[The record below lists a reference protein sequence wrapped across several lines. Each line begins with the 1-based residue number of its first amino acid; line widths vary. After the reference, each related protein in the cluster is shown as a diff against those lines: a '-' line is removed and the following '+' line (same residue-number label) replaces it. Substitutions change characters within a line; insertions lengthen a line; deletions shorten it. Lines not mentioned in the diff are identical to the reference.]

1 MTRLAI
7 VSGGQTG
14 VDRAALDVAMAKEI
28 PYSGWCPRG
37 GVAEDLNE
45 LGPVLLTKYGLRE
58 TPSDLP
64 EQRTAW
70 NVRDSNATLL
80 IGRAEL
86 SKGTLFT
93 KLCAEL
99 IFLRPFHVVDLE
111 ARDALYL
118 TSHWV
123 TSLIEELRANEFCL
137 NVAGPRESESPGIY
151 VAAFTFIYG
160 LLDPFCSAT
169 GAK

>member
-1 MTRLAI
+1 
-7 VSGGQTG
+7 
-14 VDRAALDVAMAKEI
+14 MAGLQKTLTN
-28 PYSGWCPRG
+28 S
-37 GVAEDLNE
+37 VH
-45 LGPVLLTKYGLRE
+45 VLLTKYGLRE

-137 NVAGPRESESPGIY
+137 NVAGPRESESRRNLRGCSHIHRRTAGPIL
-151 VAAFTFIYG
+151 FS
-160 LLDPFCSAT
+160 DRSEMSSAT
-169 GAK
+169 

>member
-1 MTRLAI
+1 MTRLSI

-14 VDRAALDVAMAKEI
+14 VDRAALDVAMTKEI

-37 GVAEDLNE
+37 GIAEDLAE
-45 LGPVLLTKYGLRE
+45 LGPILLTKYGLRE
-58 TPSDLP
+58 TPSDLV

-80 IGRAEL
+80 IGRVEL

-99 IFLRPFHVVDLE
+99 IFLRPFHVVNLE
-111 ARDALYL
+111 ARDALSL

-123 TSLIEELRANEFCL
+123 TSVIEGLRADQFWL
-137 NVAGPRESESPGIY
+137 NVAGPRETESVGIY
-151 VAAFTFIYG
+151 QAAFTFIDR

-169 GAK
+169 GTK